1 MWNHIYLHV
10 IKCSKILKF
19 RVELLLRSLF
29 KIFRNVKKKKV
40 CLFFLLTVVK
50 RPIGQSFLDNV
61 KRSHVLPVVPGE
73 LIIFRSGVSNQFLL
87 EWFSDDLEM
96 NARKNGNNK
105 QAEIERFD
113 WFIVRIQTRVA
124 SGWLSERS
132 SERTSCPRTF
142 QKSTDTSLWHH
153 TATRLANRTIP
164 SPYYGFLWREN
175 EEAMFWSFHSL
186 ADKQI
191 TKTYKVKPFFKVIR
205 KSL

>member
-1 MWNHIYLHV
+1 MNSQKISLDFKCGWRDIMWNHIYLHV

-87 EWFSDDLEM
+87 EWFSDDLE
-96 NARKNGNNK
+96 K
-105 QAEIERFD
+105 
-113 WFIVRIQTRVA
+113 WFHFVSFRYLFISQWMKRSKHGLFVFPPKKTLIWRRYCPIGQ
-124 SGWLSERS
+124 SCCSMMSKGSIGWFLES
-132 SERTSCPRTF
+132 SRAWSSFTRTF
-142 QKSTDTSLWHH
+142 
-153 TATRLANRTIP
+153 A
-164 SPYYGFLWREN
+164 
-175 EEAMFWSFHSL
+175 
-186 ADKQI
+186 
-191 TKTYKVKPFFKVIR
+191 
-205 KSL
+205 